1 MLAGN
6 AMWFKSADTGDRLYQ
21 VEAARLLGELN
32 DKDISEIDLSQYKTI
47 LLWRN
52 MIPQST
58 ASRIIWW
65 KS

>member
-1 MLAGN
+1 
-6 AMWFKSADTGDRLYQ
+6 MWFKSADTGDRLYR

-32 DKDISEIDLSQYKTI
+32 DKDISEIYHNIRLSFCGG
-47 LLWRN
+47 N